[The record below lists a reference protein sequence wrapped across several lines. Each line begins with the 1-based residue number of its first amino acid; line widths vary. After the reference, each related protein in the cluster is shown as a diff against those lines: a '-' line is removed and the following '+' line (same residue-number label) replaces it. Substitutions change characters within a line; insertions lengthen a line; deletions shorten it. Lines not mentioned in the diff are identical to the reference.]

1 MPRLSP
7 GNFRPDGWPIP
18 KPLRYLYIVPGLS
31 FSPAKI
37 VPTLLDVARTPA
49 KVRCSGGCA
58 CESWKVLPARLTVA
72 LTVNGVLGVTAPS
85 SRAAAAVMT
94 LPVEPGS
101 YTSDSARLYMFS
113 ALALRVSLGLNPG
126 AFA

>member
-18 KPLRYLYIVPGLS
+18 KPLRYRYIVPALS
-31 FSPAKI
+31 FSPAMI

-49 KVRCSGGCA
+49 KVRCSVGWE
-58 CESWKVLPARLTVA
+58 CESWKVLPARLRVDST
-72 LTVNGVLGVTAPS
+72 LNGVLGVRAPP

-94 LPVEPGS
+94 LPVEP
-101 YTSDSARLYMFS
+101 
-113 ALALRVSLGLNPG
+113 
-126 AFA
+126 